1 MAINDPAN
9 DRYNPTS
16 NRGEDFEETI
26 FGDIEPGDLFWLKT
40 GGSDNSPFRK
50 VNTTTANN
58 LRGRVSEQFKVN
70 QRVYLRT

>member
-1 MAINDPAN
+1 
-9 DRYNPTS
+9 
-16 NRGEDFEETI
+16 
-26 FGDIEPGDLFWLKT
+26 